1 MPFVV
6 EWGGRGWNGGGKG
19 AEKDVRPM
27 QDPELKLRTLLIRG

>member
-6 EWGGRGWNGGGKG
+6 ELGGVGKR
-19 AEKDVRPM
+19 AERREVRPT